1 MSPIATLFR
10 SSIGRKFLMALSGIV
25 LVGFAIGH
33 LVGNLQIFSHPDHL
47 NGYAEFL
54 HNTGPMLWVVR
65 AVMLLSLGVHVW
77 AATVLTLENK
87 RARGG
92 QAYAA
97 GKNWLRAPFASRYIR
112 LTGYVVLAFVLYHLA
127 HFTLGVTN
135 PADFKGAHAYV
146 MQGDYAVAGL
156 PVVAAGTQVDNVYL
170 MVYRGFE
177 SVPVSLFYIVAVGL
191 LSLHLLHGID
201 SLFQTLGL
209 RSQTWAGALRKIVA
223 LVCLLYFIGNVAI
236 PGAILTGALAPHPA
250 AEVYSVSA
258 TATAASAQN

>member
-1 MSPIATLFR
+1 
-10 SSIGRKFLMALSGIV
+10 MALSGIV
-25 LVGFAIGH
+25 LVAFAIGH
-33 LVGNLQIFSHPDHL
+33 LVGNLQIFSHPDKL

-54 HNTGPMLWVVR
+54 HHTGPMLWAVR
-65 AVMLLSLGVHVW
+65 VVMLTCLGVHVW

-97 GKNWLRAPFASRYIR
+97 GKSWLRAPFASRYIR

-127 HFTLGVTN
+127 HFTLGITD

-146 MQGDYAVAGL
+146 MQQDYAVMGL

-209 RSQTWAGALRKIVA
+209 RSQTWAGALRKVVA
-223 LVCLLYFIGNVAI
+223 LICLLYFIGNLAI

-250 AEVYSVSA
+250 ADVRGTAA
-258 TATAASAQN
+258 TAQTSPASAQVAQHD